1 VSIPFPP
8 QKNKA
13 FYHNNKKQS
22 TTNKYPDFSAWRKK
36 EQINQPLSSLHT
48 QSIIMTHSTETYY
61 YYVPN
66 LQALDPTA
74 REVDPSAYAWVQPT
88 IIEDEDLTFG
98 GKSLSAWYEED
109 RRRHSSGSSSSSS
122 DEEERRGRE
131 RVRRNY
137 SRSGKSHKK

>member
-1 VSIPFPP
+1 M
-8 QKNKA
+8 A
-13 FYHNNKKQS
+13 
-22 TTNKYPDFSAWRKK
+22 
-36 EQINQPLSSLHT
+36 
-48 QSIIMTHSTETYY
+48 HSTETYY

-88 IIEDEDLTFG
+88 IIEDDDLTFG

-109 RRRHSSGSSSSSS
+109 RRRHSSGSNSS

-137 SRSGKSHKK
+137 SRSGKSHKKPNNLNLTTATQHLDSPLPTTT

>member
-1 VSIPFPP
+1 MS
-8 QKNKA
+8 
-13 FYHNNKKQS
+13 
-22 TTNKYPDFSAWRKK
+22 
-36 EQINQPLSSLHT
+36 HT
-48 QSIIMTHSTETYY
+48 TETYY
-61 YYVPN
+61 YYVP
-66 LQALDPTA
+66 

-109 RRRHSSGSSSSSS
+109 RRRHSSGSNSS

-137 SRSGKSHKK
+137 SRSSKSHKK

>member
-1 VSIPFPP
+1 
-8 QKNKA
+8 
-13 FYHNNKKQS
+13 
-22 TTNKYPDFSAWRKK
+22 
-36 EQINQPLSSLHT
+36 
-48 QSIIMTHSTETYY
+48 MTHSTETYY

-122 DEEERRGRE
+122 SSSDEEERRGRE